1 MEFSTPFFNEFADA
15 FSKPDGYQL
24 ARTLSPDVPTEKLRK
39 IHKSQNAHNIKS
51 VLKRGFQGNAG
62 LIDGLDQQELQ
73 GWVEVYAAYWNAA
86 GVIVTARESSGGS
99 NKVSV
104 QAIQLSHTLSLPQE
118 LLHIMVFGY
127 QKLIRLAVVA
137 VGVDKG
143 LRGLD
148 RVVESSHSGVPEL
161 RLRSMDYPLH
171 VRCVQA
177 LASLRDP
184 GR

>member
-86 GVIVTARESSGGS
+86 GVIVTARESTGGS
-99 NKVSV
+99 NKVS
-104 QAIQLSHTLSLPQE
+104 ARGDPAEAGALTYHGIWLSKADSRCSRRSCCGQRSS
-118 LLHIMVFGY
+118 
-127 QKLIRLAVVA
+127 RL
-137 VGVDKG
+137 GQ
-143 LRGLD
+143 
-148 RVVESSHSGVPEL
+148 S
-161 RLRSMDYPLH
+161 
-171 VRCVQA
+171 C
-177 LASLRDP
+177 
-184 GR
+184 

>member
-39 IHKSQNAHNIKS
+39 IHKGQNAHNIKS
-51 VLKRGFQGNAG
+51 VLKRGFQGNAS

-104 QAIQLSHTLSLPQE
+104 RAIQLRRALSSLQE
-118 LLHIMVFGY
+118 LSHIIVFCY
-127 QKLIRLAVVA
+127 QKLIRVAVVA

-148 RVVESSHSGVPEL
+148 RTVESSHSGVPEL
-161 RLRSMDYPLH
+161 RLRGMDYPLY

-177 LASLRDP
+177 LASLCDP

>member
-86 GVIVTARESSGGS
+86 GVIVTARESTGGS
-99 NKVSV
+99 NKVSAR
-104 QAIQLSHTLSLPQE
+104 AIQLRQE
-118 LLHIMVFGY
+118 LLRIMVFGY

-171 VRCVQA
+171 VLCVQA